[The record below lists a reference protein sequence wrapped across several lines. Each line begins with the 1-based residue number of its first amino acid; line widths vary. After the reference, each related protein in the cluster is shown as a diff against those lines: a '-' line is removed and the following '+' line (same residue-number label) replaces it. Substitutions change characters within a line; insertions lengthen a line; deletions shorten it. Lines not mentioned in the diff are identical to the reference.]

1 MSRDKYECYKERI
14 NEIISL
20 SGRRNWKYLRNMR
33 EFTGS
38 PQYALNN
45 LTDAEVEGF
54 YTDYGFRNESDTTA
68 QFSDNMIRS
77 CVETLKAMVS
87 DYKVRP
93 FINPYHGTYRDVRLA
108 KNTQQW
114 IDIESDELDLCGLVS
129 NAFKDACV
137 FDTGWLYLDKDEKTV
152 TRALPWQVYV
162 DPRQATY
169 NKITEVVYR
178 QSSYP
183 YKDKKKT
190 EYVTRLLYWNIETHE
205 KVEYIQELDKFEVTE
220 YTPDCIPFSFIPYS
234 EPTKGMSN
242 VSVAD
247 MLYGI
252 QQEIK
257 SINNRLRIA
266 EEKSPIAYAAYPDE
280 TDIDISKVSNRVLQF
295 IPYRSGGPGVPN
307 NGIQFQTV
315 EPYSQTFLQR
325 LEDLKKSAREYVGL
339 SEQSMQGT
347 HTPGVDSGVAMG
359 TLQNIEAQRFQ
370 VQANNVIRMYTDV
383 IKKIIKIFDGSILPK
398 SKNRTDLKWS
408 ELRRAVN
415 DMDFQ
420 FAPTDILSKDPS
432 KKWEILKDMS
442 DRGQIP
448 QSALLELMELPD
460 LQKGYSIS
468 NNVHNA
474 VMTVIEKCIE
484 ENKYEIPVFIPTE
497 VLKSEIRS
505 FCLSLFAIN
514 NPENDADI
522 EKLLK
527 LYDKVVEMESIRA
540 EQQSNND
547 IANAQTQQINQ
558 QTAALDQQSVAM
570 DGELANLQ
578 STLQQLQSGN
588 VDPAQA
594 QQIIQQLQEQ
604 QGVQQNVMAQ

>member
-1 MSRDKYECYKERI
+1 MATNKNECYKERI

-33 EFTGS
+33 EYTGS

-45 LTDAEVEGF
+45 LTGAEVEGYF
-54 YTDYGFRNESDTTA
+54 TDCGFRNETDTTT
-68 QFSDNMIRS
+68 QFSDNVIRS

-87 DYKVRP
+87 SYKVRP
-93 FINPYHGTYRDVRLA
+93 FINPYNGTYKDVKLA

-114 IDIESDELDLCGLVS
+114 IDIESDELDLCSLVS
-129 NAFKDACV
+129 NAFRDACV
-137 FDTGWLYLDKDEKTV
+137 FDTGWVYIDKDGKTV

-169 NKITEVVYR
+169 NNVTEVVYR
-178 QSSYP
+178 QPSYP
-183 YKDKKKT
+183 YKNKKKT
-190 EYVTRLLYWNIETHE
+190 EYVTRILYWNTETHE
-205 KVEYIQELDKFEVTE
+205 RVEYVQELEKFEVTE
-220 YTPDCIPFSFIPYS
+220 YNPDVIPFSFIPYT

-252 QQEIK
+252 QQEIR

-266 EEKSPIAYAAYPDE
+266 EEKSPIAYAAYPDD
-280 TDIDISKVSNRVLQF
+280 TDIDITKISNRVLQF
-295 IPYRSGGPGVPN
+295 IPYRPGGPDVPN
-307 NGIQFQTV
+307 PGIQFQVV

-370 VQANNVIRMYTDV
+370 VQANNVIKMYMDV

-398 SKNRTDLKWS
+398 SKNRMDLKWS
-408 ELRRAVN
+408 DLRKAVEN
-415 DMDFQ
+415 MDFQ
-420 FAPTDILSKDPS
+420 FTPSDILSKDPS
-432 KKWEILKDMS
+432 KKWEILRDMS

-474 VMTVIEKCIE
+474 VMTVIERCIE
-484 ENKYEIPVFIPTE
+484 ENKYEVPVFIPTE

-505 FCLSLFAIN
+505 FCLSLFSIN
-514 NPENDADI
+514 NPENDSDI
-522 EKLLK
+522 KKLLK
-527 LYDKVVEMESIRA
+527 LYDRVVEMEAVRA
-540 EQQSNND
+540 EQQNNND
-547 IANAQTQQINQ
+547 IANAQTQQINAQTEALSAQSAQLDPELSQMQSIVNQIQNGTIDQSTAQ
-558 QTAALDQQSVAM
+558 QYLATLNGGGQTN
-570 DGELANLQ
+570 GEL
-578 STLQQLQSGN
+578 
-588 VDPAQA
+588 
-594 QQIIQQLQEQ
+594 
-604 QGVQQNVMAQ
+604 VQ